1 MVAAM
6 DEAVG
11 RIVAAIDGKG
21 GRPHTLFLFSSD
33 NGGPAPGR
41 GSSNGPLRAGKATLY
56 EGGGRG
62 PAFATWEG
70 HIKAG
75 TVVEAPLH
83 MVDLYPTLLTLAGA
97 SLSQALPLD
106 GRDAWPAITEGA
118 PSPHDAILLNSTP
131 GDGAIRM
138 GDWKLVING
147 AASPGEGEESSP
159 AKTAARK
166 KAR

>member
-33 NGGPAPGR
+33 NGGPSPDKVT
-41 GSSNGPLRAGKATLY
+41 SNGPLRAGKATLY
-56 EGGGRG
+56 EGGVRV

-70 HIKAG
+70 HIKPG
-75 TVVEAPLH
+75 TVVDAPLH

-97 SLSQALPLD
+97 SLAQTTPLD
-106 GRDAWPAITEGA
+106 GRDAWPA
-118 PSPHDAILLNSTP
+118 
-131 GDGAIRM
+131 
-138 GDWKLVING
+138 
-147 AASPGEGEESSP
+147 
-159 AKTAARK
+159 
-166 KAR
+166 